1 MAEGT
6 KANASDEAL
15 GARRASRERRK
26 FELRALAP
34 PGAEGRHR
42 GTGSEQR
49 VSKPGPNNLRL
60 TAAALQSQIWT
71 VPHLASLCCS
81 QQATIMRK
89 EYGQFCPVALASE
102 VLAERWTLLVVR
114 ELLAGARRFN
124 AIRRGV
130 PRLSGTLLKQRLL
143 TLERAGVVERN
154 ASATT
159 RGPEYFLTEAGLSLG
174 SVVTSMG
181 EWGQRW
187 ARDIRPEDLDP
198 GWLVWAMHRRL
209 NTAAMPPGRT
219 VIQIEFVDAPAK
231 QRRFWL
237 VHCDGNVDV
246 CLKDPGYA
254 TTVHVSTRVRT
265 LAEVWRGFRSTKDEL
280 RSGRIQLIGSSSCC
294 RAFPQWLLL
303 SAYARIERPARHD
316 SANSSTRR
324 T

>member
-1 MAEGT
+1 
-6 KANASDEAL
+6 
-15 GARRASRERRK
+15 
-26 FELRALAP
+26 
-34 PGAEGRHR
+34 
-42 GTGSEQR
+42 
-49 VSKPGPNNLRL
+49 
-60 TAAALQSQIWT
+60 
-71 VPHLASLCCS
+71 
-81 QQATIMRK
+81 MRQ

-124 AIRRGV
+124 DIRRGV

-143 TLERAGVVERN
+143 TLERAGIVERK
-154 ASATT
+154 ASA
-159 RGPEYFLTEAGLSLG
+159 PEYFLTEAGLSLRC
-174 SVVTSMG
+174 VVTSIG

-219 VIQIEFVDAPAK
+219 VIQIEFLDAPAK

-246 CLKDPGYA
+246 CLKDPGYG
-254 TTVHVSTRVRT
+254 TTVFVSTSVRT
-265 LAEVWRGFRSTKDEL
+265 LAEVWRGIRSATDEL
-280 RSGRIQLIGSSSCC
+280 RAGRIHLDGPSDCR

-303 SAYARIERPARHD
+303 SVYAPIERPPRPAPE
-316 SANSSTRR
+316 AI
-324 T
+324 